1 VRADCFS
8 ASLCEVQFCRECF
21 LAGVA
26 EELVVGHTGFPES
39 LTDSIWILDPRLE
52 QVQHFNI
59 PSGKP
64 IQRTLLANGRRQL
77 KKFCDYFSGVDMTA
91 SAQFYRNV
99 LGMELLYGGTGAI
112 LFTISKRFRIC
123 AP

>member
-1 VRADCFS
+1 VRAGGFFGIV
-8 ASLCEVQFCRECF
+8 LCDAQFFRECF

-26 EELVVGHTGFPES
+26 EELVVGHTDLPES

-64 IQRTLLANGRRQL
+64 IQRALLAYGRRQL

-99 LGMELLYGGTGAI
+99 LGMELLYGGERA
-112 LFTISKRFRIC
+112 RFSSL
-123 AP
+123 